1 MAPDTVYL
9 NGQIYCVVPRY
20 RYVKAV
26 AVKEG
31 KFVAVGSNAEIKSLI
46 SQTTEVVDLKG
57 KTVLPG
63 MHDMHIHAYLFHVK

>member
-1 MAPDTVYL
+1 MAPDTVYS

-31 KFVAVGSNAEIKSLI
+31 SSLEWEVTPKS
-46 SQTTEVVDLKG
+46 SR
-57 KTVLPG
+57 
-63 MHDMHIHAYLFHVK
+63 